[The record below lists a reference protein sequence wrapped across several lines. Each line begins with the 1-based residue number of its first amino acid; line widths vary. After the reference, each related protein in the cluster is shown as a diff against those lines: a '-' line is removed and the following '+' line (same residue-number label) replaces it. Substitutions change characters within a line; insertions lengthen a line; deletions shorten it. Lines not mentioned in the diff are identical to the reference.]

1 MSYVPFCLLVNDIS
15 IITDID
21 FSKVVPTKVSVVKI
35 QRFLEYSVEDRSFFT
50 HQSFDVREGEED
62 QNPDVVLVEER
73 RVEEGEVEREEEEQE
88 KGEEEMEGNFS
99 FPFIIP

>member
-1 MSYVPFCLLVNDIS
+1 MLDV
-15 IITDID
+15 
-21 FSKVVPTKVSVVKI
+21 
-35 QRFLEYSVEDRSFFT
+35 LED
-50 HQSFDVREGEED
+50 EED
-62 QNPDVVLVEER
+62 KDPDVGLVEER